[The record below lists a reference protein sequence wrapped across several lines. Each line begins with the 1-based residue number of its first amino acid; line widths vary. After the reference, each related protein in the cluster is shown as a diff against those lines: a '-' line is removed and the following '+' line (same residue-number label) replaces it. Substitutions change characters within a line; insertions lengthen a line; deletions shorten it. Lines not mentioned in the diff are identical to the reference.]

1 MKKTYIIPATQIE
14 VVQQQTI
21 IAASPNVTL
30 NRSSEAGVRPEDFE
44 VKGDRGSRSDYN
56 VWNEDWSK

>member
-1 MKKTYIIPATQIE
+1 MVKKKYIMPELTTVYTAQTLLQSMSMDRGTNTITESDQI
-14 VVQQQTI
+14 
-21 IAASPNVTL
+21 L
-30 NRSSEAGVRPEDFE
+30 